1 MLCPRGESP
10 EQDVA
15 RVDRMM
21 LRNRKLADSSLEG
34 LNYQVV
40 PFKSPADAPAMPGML
55 RKSTAFVPRYQKFES
70 ISLQRR
76 VMGELGPGS
85 TSALREKALRSR
97 SCAAWLRSS
106 SGEVPRR
113 TRSIWQPMSGR
124 NRRRRAAAAPKA
136 TTSPIRRELGAGT
149 PRRCSRTAPP
159 SMLYAPLDDAG
170 EAIACFLSRLSPRR
184 PR

>member
-1 MLCPRGESP
+1 MVRHEMRLASEKTRWVPFP
-10 EQDVA
+10 
-15 RVDRMM
+15 M
-21 LRNRKLADSSLEG
+21 LRCWGLTVDIARNRE
-34 LNYQVV
+34 
-40 PFKSPADAPAMPGML
+40 
-55 RKSTAFVPRYQKFES
+55 FES
-70 ISLQRR
+70 CSLQRR

-136 TTSPIRRELGAGT
+136 TTSPIRRAVGAGT
-149 PRRCSRTAPP
+149 PRRFSRTAPP
-159 SMLYAPLDDAG
+159 SMLYAPLDDADG
-170 EAIACFLSRLSPRR
+170 SASGGTRTATFGSGSVST
-184 PR
+184 